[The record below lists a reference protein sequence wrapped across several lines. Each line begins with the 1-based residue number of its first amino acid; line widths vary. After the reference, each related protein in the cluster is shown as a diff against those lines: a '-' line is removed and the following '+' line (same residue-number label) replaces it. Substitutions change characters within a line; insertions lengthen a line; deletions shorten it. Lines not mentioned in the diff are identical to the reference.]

1 MQLMTLHSAKGLEFP
16 VVFIAGVEEGLFPH
30 KMSVEEPGRLEEE
43 RRLCY
48 VGVTRAMQKLYLTHA
63 ETRRLHGKEV
73 FPRPSRFL
81 RELPPHLLEEVR
93 LRGHVS
99 RPVTA
104 SRPSFAQ
111 SSIESDGDLPALHVG
126 QRVGH
131 PVFGEGIIL
140 NAEGEGARARVQVS
154 FDGEGVK
161 WLVLGFA
168 KLSPL

>member
-1 MQLMTLHSAKGLEFP
+1 
-16 VVFIAGVEEGLFPH
+16 VFIAGVEEGLFPH

-93 LRGHVS
+93 ASGLVRRGIAGGRGGDAAAAFAIPARQSGVEVASGIRLGS
-99 RPVTA
+99 RVRHARFGDGMVTNYEG
-104 SRPSFAQ
+104 SG
-111 SSIESDGDLPALHVG
+111 ES
-126 QRVGH
+126 
-131 PVFGEGIIL
+131 
-140 NAEGEGARARVQVS
+140 ARVQVN
-154 FDGEGVK
+154 FEFAGQK
-161 WLVLGFA
+161 WLVLAFA
-168 KLSPL
+168 NLEVVS